1 MEGEMKDSASVGNL
15 FAHDLK
21 VTSARKEYVWQL
33 LLCPLKRRGTKKL

>member
-33 LLCPLKRRGTKKL
+33 LCPLKRRATKKL